1 MLGGA
6 LLHQQVAPDY
16 SQVYRAAGDVTRD
29 VVVAGIENGERK
41 VAARREEPVAIAVEI
56 QPAAMQQR
64 QCLLRQPPVF
74 LHRQP
79 HPSVPA
85 ATRRVYRDH
94 TATLPRQSP
103 YMRNTQKKLADDP
116 ESGTSRKPTKKGFV
130 PGRLLRSE
138 RSSRTHHRGV
148 MVGMMMNPG
157 VAILAAGSRARGI
170 HVRACLLACVT
181 ACVSGHHVTRSPA
194 SGARSTL
201 VWALGRAFLPAG
213 RQECRPHQ
221 ELSTG

>member
-94 TATLPRQSP
+94 IATLPRQSP
-103 YMRNTQKKLADDP
+103 YMRNTQKNLRTIP
-116 ESGTSRKPTKKGFV
+116 S
-130 PGRLLRSE
+130 PG
-138 RSSRTHHRGV
+138 H
-148 MVGMMMNPG
+148 
-157 VAILAAGSRARGI
+157 
-170 HVRACLLACVT
+170 
-181 ACVSGHHVTRSPA
+181 PA
-194 SGARSTL
+194 SLRRKDLCQGAYCG
-201 VWALGRAFLPAG
+201 ANGRAGLIIEG
-213 RQECRPHQ
+213 
-221 ELSTG
+221 